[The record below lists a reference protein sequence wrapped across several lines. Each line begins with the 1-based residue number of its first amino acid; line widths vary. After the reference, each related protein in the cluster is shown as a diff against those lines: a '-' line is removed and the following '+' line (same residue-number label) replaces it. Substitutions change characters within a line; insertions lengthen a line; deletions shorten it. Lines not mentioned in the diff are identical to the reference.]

1 VNAIINLKVRKTRD
15 FFGQE
20 INDRLQVQ
28 GSYVWKSF
36 AYMSILRNILYKKWK
51 TLYTVL
57 QMLYLHSVLFELE
70 INRTPKTEED
80 TNTAVAEGKHKPTLP
95 YLLDRRRGSQG
106 ARSILLKGQMKYID
120 DIKAIV
126 FLCSPM

>member
-1 VNAIINLKVRKTRD
+1 MEVSCVYEYPSKYSL
-15 FFGQE
+15 QE
-20 INDRLQVQ
+20 M
-28 GSYVWKSF
+28 K
-36 AYMSILRNILYKKWK
+36 K

-57 QMLYLHSVLFELE
+57 QTLYLHSVLFELE

-80 TNTAVAEGKHKPTLP
+80 KNTAAAENKHKPTLP

-106 ARSILLKGQMKYID
+106 TRSIILKGQMKYLD

-126 FLCSPM
+126 FLCSPL